1 MADLSI
7 TAGSVLKGTN
17 AQVQSGTAG
26 ATITAGQPLYADST
40 DGFKLKPAIGTS
52 AAASKCVGISLHAA
66 LDEQPV
72 QYLTSGQYTVGA
84 TVVLG
89 QTYVVSAGAAG
100 GVAPIS
106 DLTTGNYPSILGIA
120 VTTAIIDVLIH
131 NGQVAKA

>member
-1 MADLSI
+1 MADLTI
-7 TAGSVLKGTN
+7 TAANVLKGTN
-17 AQVQSGTAG
+17 AQTAFGTAG

-40 DGFKLKPAIGTS
+40 DSFKLKPAIGTS

-72 QYLTSGQYTVGA
+72 HYLVSGQYTVGA

-89 QTYVVSAGAAG
+89 QTYVVSASAAG
-100 GVAPIS
+100 GIAPIS
-106 DLTTGNYPSILGIA
+106 DLSSTNYPSILGIA
-120 VTTAIIDVLIH
+120 VTTAIIDVVIH